1 MTASPAGAAP
11 RPEKLV
17 IAVVEGGPSSEAE
30 VSRSS
35 AAGVAGALGQSG
47 HQVTRLPLDPM
58 LAGALLEL
66 GPDVVFPVVHG
77 ALGEDGALQG
87 LLEVL
92 GLPYVGSGVLAS
104 ALACNKVAAK
114 TVFRSR
120 GLPVAEDATVRRGED
135 LHKAAARVRAA
146 LGAVVV
152 KPHAQGSA
160 IGVTRVPAESSHAD
174 LVRALEVALS
184 LDELALCERFVVG
197 KEVTCAVVDAPAL
210 GPARALPPTE
220 IRARLADF
228 YDFRSRYGTGGSEHL
243 CPAHLPA
250 HVIAAVR
257 DVALAAHHALG
268 CRDLSRVD
276 FVVGDTGN
284 ADRVT
289 LLEVN
294 TLPGMT
300 PTSLFPEAAA
310 VGGIPMAAL
319 CDGLARAAHTRG
331 PRTFGEVV
339 RLPA

>member
-1 MTASPAGAAP
+1 MTGPSHETDP
-11 RPEKLV
+11 LV
-17 IAVVEGGPSSEAE
+17 IAIIEGGPSSEAA

-35 AAGVAGALGQSG
+35 AAGVAAALTSAG
-47 HQVTRLPLDPM
+47 HRPRRLALDATLP
-58 LAGALLEL
+58 AALLRIA
-66 GPDVVFPVVHG
+66 PDVVFPVAHG

-92 GLPYVGSGVLAS
+92 ELAYVGSGVLAS

-114 TVFRSR
+114 RVFRSL

-135 LHKAAARVRAA
+135 LGKAAGRLRAL
-146 LGAVVV
+146 LGAAVVV

-160 IGVTRVPAESSHAD
+160 IGVTRIPGEASDAD
-174 LVRALEVALS
+174 LVRALEMALS
-184 LDELALCERFVVG
+184 LDEVALCERFVVG
-197 KEVTCAVVDAPAL
+197 KEVTCGVIDAPAL
-210 GPARALPPTE
+210 GPPRALPPTE
-220 IRARLADF
+220 IRAKLADF
-228 YDFRSRYGTGGSEHL
+228 YDFRSRYGTGGSEHV

-257 DVALAAHHALG
+257 DVALAAHQALG

-276 FVVGDTGN
+276 FLVGDGGN

-319 CDGLARAAHTRG
+319 CDGLARAAQERG

-339 RLPA
+339 PLPA